1 MNDQNLQNVPFTP
14 GRPLV
19 VPTSSFT
26 KDVQESIVD
35 NYFNNSG
42 SVYANT
48 VDSYNQSLSNQQAQP
63 VQRETQQQAPQ
74 LSADEIASLSNIKRM
89 IESNPSILDEVA
101 RRELGQ
107 GTYQQQNVPQ
117 NYPPQPSQK
126 TETDVNA
133 GLWESLFKSDQETQQ
148 AQDVQP
154 KAQEQVQQQQQQS
167 QPNDFART
175 MYTEC
180 MKSGVD
186 YNEVAKFAAE
196 FMQSPN
202 NFVDLFKAY
211 KDIENQQRSQEQ
223 EAAQQQQ
230 PPVQHAPNVN
240 LSEAPMVQSINVLS
254 QPNYNN
260 NTNPYFR

>member
-63 VQRETQQQAPQ
+63 VQREAQQEAPQ

-154 KAQEQVQQQQQQS
+154 KAQ
-167 QPNDFART
+167 
-175 MYTEC
+175 
-180 MKSGVD
+180 
-186 YNEVAKFAAE
+186 
-196 FMQSPN
+196 
-202 NFVDLFKAY
+202 
-211 KDIENQQRSQEQ
+211 
-223 EAAQQQQ
+223 
-230 PPVQHAPNVN
+230 
-240 LSEAPMVQSINVLS
+240 
-254 QPNYNN
+254 
-260 NTNPYFR
+260 